1 MKRLIVVFFSSFL
14 FSPLVKAQSY
24 AQKAAVVVE
33 AKIQTDPWLAIE
45 LIWQDDILASKWS
58 IYRKVDSTGE
68 FNLLGTVNAPNTS
81 FKDEDVD
88 AGTAYTYLIHK
99 ENVNKVMGFALITAG
114 ANTKRKFDLGTCLVI
129 VENDLKTPLD
139 NEISTL
145 QNDLIK
151 EGWQVLVKFQASD
164 DKPTEMKK
172 TIVDAYTESDST
184 LKAVILIG
192 NLPVAYS
199 GNMAPDGHVP
209 DHQGAWPTDAYYG
222 DIDGEWTDRTVNITN
237 TPDRKEN
244 INKIGDGK
252 FDQNIIPGTTE
263 LMVGR
268 IDLEGFDDYET
279 DRIKLYKRYLERNHE
294 FRTAQFKANDK
305 SIVNDDFVNMV
316 EAFAGIG
323 YRNFPLLNGSKSVEE
338 GSLLEH
344 ALNDTLLFAYGCGG
358 GTYTTA
364 GKRLRDING
373 TRIDSYSVS
382 QTSDYFNYNVNA
394 LFNGLFGSYFGDWD
408 NKNNLLR
415 APLAGNSPAL
425 ATFWAGRP
433 LWHFNDFIHGKPL
446 GYSLHAS
453 QNSDVFL
460 FSDIEP
466 GFTYEK
472 WIHVALMGDPTL
484 HIRNIEPLSGLKVTT
499 NEEKD
504 EVYLSW
510 DLQKD
515 QDAFYILGKINNPD
529 SNWYVLGN
537 VEKNQNNFT
546 DTSTLKGNLLYKVIP
561 VKIHE
566 GPTGSFDVF
575 GHFETIGI
583 QNIRKEVSIPNQI
596 KNMDVSIFPNPANDL
611 LTLTSTR
618 SLDKFLVTDITGKV
632 IVDVEPS
639 AKTYILNTSSFSP
652 GLYNVIGFKN
662 QQFHRKQ
669 FIIAR

>member
-24 AQKAAVVVE
+24 AQKTAVVVE

-114 ANTKRKFDLGTCLVI
+114 SNTKRKFDLGTCLVI

-373 TRIDSYSVS
+373 TRIDSYSVC

>member
-323 YRNFPLLNGSKSVEE
+323 YRNFPLLNGSKSVKE